1 MGKSILAVISDDCT
15 DNSADEQATDELI
28 IAAAV
33 VMLVASW
40 GRRRRLTVVN
50 MIITIVMVY
59 RLRPWCRTHAVGGAL
74 VSVARTYT
82 MRGGFAMAGATVMI
96 AA

>member
-28 IAAAV
+28 IATAV

-40 GRRRRLTVVN
+40 GRLTVVN